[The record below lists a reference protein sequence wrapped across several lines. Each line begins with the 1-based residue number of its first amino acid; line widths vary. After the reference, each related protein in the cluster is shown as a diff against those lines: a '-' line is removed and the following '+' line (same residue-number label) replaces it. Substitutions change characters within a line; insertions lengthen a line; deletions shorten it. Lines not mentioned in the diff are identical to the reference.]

1 MFCPT
6 CGREDSQRGKFCPAC
21 GVNLEKVV
29 KALSQHPDGM
39 LVRADQAFDRLVARY
54 AGLLFGGAR
63 DKALDRRVSHS
74 WLIWLQAL
82 VSLPAILILS
92 WITFFGLLPIRLF
105 TLLLSTPFRLL
116 SERSNQPVNAREAKV
131 EVRRAPIEVPPQKQW
146 AIDSGPSVVEHTTM
160 TLPDSTS
167 PERKSSRN

>member
-6 CGREDSQRGKFCPAC
+6 CGREDSQKGKFCPAC
-21 GVNLEKVV
+21 GVNLENVI
-29 KALSQHPDGM
+29 KAMSQHPDGM
-39 LVRADQAFDRLVARY
+39 LVRADQAFDRWVARY

-63 DKALDRRVSHS
+63 DKAHDRRVSHS
-74 WLIWLQAL
+74 WVIWLQAL

-92 WITFFGLLPIRLF
+92 WIMFFGLLPIRLL

-116 SERSNQPVNAREAKV
+116 SERSKQPVTAPGAKV
-131 EVRRAPIEVPPQKQW
+131 EIRRAPIEVQPHKHW
-146 AIDSGPSVVEHTTM
+146 AIDSGPSVIEHTTM

-167 PERKSSRN
+167 TERKSSRN